1 MAARRRADD
10 GFTLVEVIVSI
21 MVVGIVMGALT
32 AFFVSGMSLTRMQ
45 GGRQVAVQLAV
56 DAVERARK
64 LEPASLLRGRDQQSV
79 DTQWANPIAGV
90 DLSGLR
96 KVYDPAAASGA
107 GASATLPTSHHTVTL
122 DGVSYRQN
130 WYVGACWQPQG
141 GGACSTGS
149 HYAEMYRVIVA
160 VTWTDHNCAATG
172 CVYVTAT
179 LISSKYPDPLF
190 NVNSAP

>member
-1 MAARRRADD
+1 MVARRRADD
-10 GFTLVEVIVSI
+10 GFTLVEVMISI
-21 MVVGIVMGALT
+21 MVISVVMGALT

-45 GGRQVAVQLAV
+45 GGRQVAAQLAV
-56 DAVERARK
+56 DAVERVRK
-64 LEPASLLRGRDQQSV
+64 LEPASLLSGRDRQSV
-79 DTQWANPIAGV
+79 DTQWAHPLAGV
-90 DLSGLR
+90 DLSGMQ
-96 KVYDPAAASGA
+96 KIYDPDAASGA
-107 GASATLPTSHHTVTL
+107 GPSATLPTSQRTVTL
-122 DGVSYRQN
+122 DGVPYGQH

-160 VTWTDHNCAATG
+160 VTWTDHNCAVAG

-190 NVNSAP
+190 NVNGG